1 MIHSRTDHLSAASGA
16 PLAAAAPRGSRL
28 RFLSPRLHGLVDYA
42 AAAGL
47 VFLPLV
53 LPLGGRNP
61 LEIGLSIGAGIGL
74 LLYSLVTDYPYALAR
89 RISFRGH
96 LLLDA
101 IAGTAFLVLPSLLD
115 FGAFARLYYAANGLA
130 VLAAVAVSDA
140 SADDR

>member
-1 MIHSRTDHLSAASGA
+1 MIPSRTGNPAEATGA
-16 PLAAAAPRGSRL
+16 PIAPRL
-28 RFLSPRLHGLVDYA
+28 RFLSPRLHGLVDYT

-47 VFLPLV
+47 VLFPLV

-61 LEIGLSIGAGIGL
+61 LQIGLSVGAGVGL
-74 LLYSLVTDYPYALAR
+74 LLYSLVTDYRYALAR

-101 IAGTAFLVLPSLLD
+101 LAGAAFLVLPSALGFD
-115 FGAFARLYYAANGLA
+115 GFARLYYAANGLA
-130 VLAAVAVSDA
+130 VLAAVVVSDA